1 MARDLRPKHKLCRRF
16 GEKLC
21 DAQKCPV
28 ARRSYPSGQHG
39 PQQKHVKLSGFGKQ
53 LREKQKAKRMY
64 GILEKQFSN
73 YVAEASKK
81 TGDTSKILLSYLE
94 SRLDNIVYRM
104 GLAPT
109 RSAARQLVNHGHI
122 KVNDKKVD
130 IPSFRVKVG
139 DVIVLGSSSRKS
151 KLFEGVSER
160 LAKIEFP
167 SWLTVDTQKVSGKVL
182 NAPIIDDPNFNAKS
196 IIEFYSR

>member
-139 DVIVLGSSSRKS
+139 DPPNIHADADLV
-151 KLFEGVSER
+151 
-160 LAKIEFP
+160 ANP
-167 SWLTVDTQKVSGKVL
+167 SPKVL
-182 NAPIIDDPNFNAKS
+182 STNAHRKILPITYRSNVVTSALFLFIHPCYHLPTPTA
-196 IIEFYSR
+196 RA

>member
-1 MARDLRPKHKLCRRF
+1 
-16 GEKLC
+16 
-21 DAQKCPV
+21 
-28 ARRSYPSGQHG
+28 
-39 PQQKHVKLSGFGKQ
+39 
-53 LREKQKAKRMY
+53 
-64 GILEKQFSN
+64 
-73 YVAEASKK
+73 
-81 TGDTSKILLSYLE
+81 
-94 SRLDNIVYRM
+94 M